1 MVQKCRWSTPLLT
14 HPQPVTD
21 LTMVHIHVNIMH
33 DSRKSPI
40 NALPVQFCSLCIVPL
55 TLSIPTVHTLKPS
68 SRNRSSICNHIHSVV
83 IQTYQR
89 STLSNLSIMLA
100 DKTPCIHVVLHSHSC
115 MQWTSCGYL
124 WDCYIPHYTMLVA
137 SFPGSPLTPTENKK
151 KGGRAWDQFTRDI
164 AARWRHSNNYK
175 SRDAITQIGW
185 LEQLR

>member
-1 MVQKCRWSTPLLT
+1 
-14 HPQPVTD
+14 
-21 LTMVHIHVNIMH
+21 MVHVHVNIMH
-33 DSRKSPI
+33 ASRKNPT
-40 NALPVQFCSLCIVPL
+40 NVLPVQFCSLWIVPL

-83 IQTYQR
+83 IQNYQR

-137 SFPGSPLTPTENKK
+137 SFPGSPLIPTENKK
-151 KGGRAWDQFTRDI
+151 KGETLGPIHTWYCATTTSQ
-164 AARWRHSNNYK
+164 
-175 SRDAITQIGW
+175 Q
-185 LEQLR
+185 